1 MLDIHGISDF
11 TDYFVIC
18 SGTSERMLE
27 ALADDVMRQMRNQNK
42 IRGRVE
48 GLPQDGWIL
57 VDYGGVILHLFSHTR
72 RDYYRLEDLWGEGK
86 ILLHLQ

>member
-1 MLDIHGISDF
+1 LLDIHGISDF

-27 ALADDVMRQMRNQNK
+27 ALADDVIRQMRNHNQ
-42 IRGRVE
+42 IRGSVE

-57 VDYGGVILHLFSHTR
+57 VDYGGVILHLFSHVR

>member
-27 ALADDVMRQMRNQNK
+27 ALADDVMRQMRNQNQ
-42 IRGRVE
+42 IRGREE

-57 VDYGGVILHLFSHTR
+57 VDYGGVILHLFSHTK